1 MTTRHTAAVIAR
13 RAAEMPRRYNAVDIL
28 ERNLDR
34 FAEKTAVFSDDRCL
48 TFRQVSEE
56 VNQLGNALL
65 DLDVRAGEVV
75 GILSPDC
82 AEWPI
87 AFFATFK
94 VGGVALGLNTLLKA
108 PEYAFMFN
116 DSRVR
121 VLIVHHTLLSVAI
134 EAVAEA
140 RDIRHVIVIGGD
152 PGGYRSYA
160 DLVDGKRK
168 TLKTA
173 DTHRN
178 ELAILNYSSGTTGE
192 PKGIAHPHKDFSLSA
207 QLWAV
212 DVLGMRE
219 SDRILSNAKM
229 FFGFGLGGGLLFPWY
244 AGASIVVNPGPPRDT
259 LSVLSKIEKHKPTI
273 FFNAPTGYAAA
284 LAIPELT
291 EQFDLSSLRVCVSA
305 GESLPAPIWHAW
317 KEKTG
322 VEIIDGIGS
331 TEAFHIFISNRPGDI
346 RPGSTGK
353 PVLGYE
359 VRIVDD
365 NGDPT
370 PRGEVGRLLL
380 KGETTALG
388 YLNQYQRT
396 KQTFL
401 GEWIDTG
408 DKYRIDEDG
417 YYWHAGRTD
426 DMLKVGGI
434 WVSPTEVESALIG
447 HEAVVECAV
456 VGATDEADLVKPKA
470 FVVLQEGYAK
480 SESLAEELI
489 SYCVEKM
496 AAYKRPRWI
505 VFLEDLPK
513 TATGKIQRFKLR

>member
-1 MTTRHTAAVIAR
+1 MTEHSSPLIAR
-13 RAAEMPRRYNAVDIL
+13 RAVEMPLRYNAVDIL
-28 ERNLDR
+28 ERNLER
-34 FAEKTAVFSDDRCL
+34 FADKTALYSDDRVL
-48 TFRQVSEE
+48 KFDEVSDE

-65 DLDVRAGEVV
+65 DLDVRVGEVV

-82 AEWPI
+82 AEWAI
-87 AFFATFK
+87 AFFATLK

-108 PEYAFMFN
+108 PEYAFMLN

-121 VLIVHHTLLSVAI
+121 VLVVHHTLLSVAV
-134 EAVAEA
+134 EAVSEA
-140 RDIRHVIVIGGD
+140 RDVRHVIVIGGET
-152 PGGYRSYA
+152 GGYQSYSK
-160 DLVDGKRK
+160 LVAGKPK
-168 TLKTA
+168 TLDTA
-173 DTHRN
+173 NTHRN
-178 ELAILNYSSGTTGE
+178 ELAILNYSSGTTGA
-192 PKGIAHPHKDFSLSA
+192 PKGIAHPHKDFALSA

-219 SDRILSNAKM
+219 DDRILSNAKM

-244 AGASIVVNPGPPRDT
+244 SGAGIVINPGPPRDT
-259 LSVLSKIEKHKPTI
+259 NTVIGMIEKYRPTI

-284 LAIPELT
+284 LAIPDLN

-317 KEKTG
+317 KERSG

-331 TEAFHIFISNRPGDI
+331 TEAFHIFLSNRPGDI

-359 VRIVDD
+359 VRIVDEH
-365 NGDPT
+365 GEPT
-370 PRGEVGRLLL
+370 PEGEVGRLLL

-396 KQTFL
+396 KQTFR

-470 FVVLQEGYAK
+470 FVVLGEKHAA
-480 SESLAEELI
+480 SEAIAEELI

-496 AAYKRPRWI
+496 AAYKRPRWV
-505 VFLEDLPK
+505 VFLDDLPK